1 MLNIEIRELQE
12 GLGAAL
18 TRVLAS
24 LEGIEAAEAHEV
36 PAPDEWTV
44 VQLLAHIAEI
54 QGFWTAKAVE
64 ITREDDPNITRTE
77 VENDIRLAAVE
88 GQAQDSLA
96 DLIQRA
102 AEANSRAIGT
112 VGGIDPGDLER
123 PGHRGEDNP
132 ITVKGV
138 IEYVA
143 RHVEEHAVQIAESL
157 RLIRRRI

>member
-12 GLGAAL
+12 GLKASHA
-18 TRVLAS
+18 RVLAS
-24 LEGIEAAEAHEV
+24 LEGIEEGEAHEV
-36 PAPDEWTV
+36 PAPEEWTV

-54 QGFWTAKAVE
+54 QSFWTAKAVE
-64 ITREDDPNITRTE
+64 ITREDNPNITRTE

-102 AEANSRAIGT
+102 AEANDRAIRI
-112 VGGIDPGDLER
+112 VGNIDPRDLGR

-138 IEYVA
+138 IEYLTH
-143 RHVEEHAVQIAESL
+143 HVEDHANQIAESL
-157 RLIRRRI
+157 RLIRLQK

>member
-1 MLNIEIRELQE
+1 MLDIEIHELQE
-12 GLGAAL
+12 GLAAAH

-24 LEGIEAAEAHEV
+24 LEGIQEAEAHEV

-44 VQLLAHIAEI
+44 AQLMAHIAEI
-54 QGFWTAKAVE
+54 QSFWTAKAVE

-88 GQAQDSLA
+88 GQIQDSLA
-96 DLIQRA
+96 DLVARA
-102 AEANSRAIGT
+102 AEANRRAIGI
-112 VGGIDPGDLER
+112 VGGIDPGDLGR

-143 RHVEEHAVQIAESL
+143 RHVEEHADQITESL
-157 RLIRRRI
+157 RLIRLRK